1 MFNIFKRQEVSPV
14 TEVKVEKYGSQYINY
29 EVTERPGKP
38 LVFVFSGVDTVPGR
52 CRTSYYGFHNTLDAN
67 VVHIADNF
75 GAFGCYF
82 LAISRDESINQ
93 AFCALVHKIREELG
107 VPLESTYFVGTS
119 KGATTAI
126 IASLSEGG
134 GTVIAGEPQIKLGDF
149 VYHDNWQSSL
159 SSSALSQ
166 VIAGRIDDGERE
178 YLNELVEKAIKRNA
192 SDYRGNIEILYGE
205 KTGYHWRHLRHLEPY
220 FATTSFDMKRLVLV
234 DCGIETHNDI
244 IGVFQ
249 QKIRQTKFS

>member
-1 MFNIFKRQEVSPV
+1 MFKLFKRHQVSTKTRV
-14 TEVKVEKYGSQYINY
+14 RVDKSGSQYINY
-29 EVTERPGKP
+29 ELTERPGKP

-52 CRTSYYGFHNTLDAN
+52 CRTSYYGFHNTLDAS

-93 AFCALVHKIREELG
+93 AFHALVHKIRLELG
-107 VPLESTYFVGTS
+107 VPLERTYFVGTS

-126 IASLSEGG
+126 LASLSEGG

-149 VYHDNWQSSL
+149 VFHENWQSSP
-159 SSSALSQ
+159 SSPALSH
-166 VIAGRIDDGERE
+166 VISGRIDEGERD
-178 YLNELVEKAIKRNA
+178 YLNTLVEKAIVRDA
-192 SDYRGNIEILYGE
+192 SDYRGQIEILYGE
-205 KTGYHWRHLRHLEPY
+205 KTGYHWRHLRHIEPY
-220 FATTSFDMKRLVLV
+220 LATTNFDMKRLVLV

-249 QKIRQTKFS
+249 DKIRHTKFS

>member
-1 MFNIFKRQEVSPV
+1 MFNLFKRQPVSSKTTV
-14 TEVKVEKYGSQYINY
+14 RVEKSGSQYINY
-29 EVTERPGKP
+29 ELTERPGKP

-52 CRTSYYGFHNTLDAN
+52 CRTSYYGFHNTLDAS

-93 AFCALVHKIREELG
+93 AFHALVNKIREELG

-126 IASLSEGG
+126 LASLSAGG
-134 GTVIAGEPQIKLGDF
+134 GKVIAGEPQIKLGDF
-149 VYHDNWQSSL
+149 VFHDGWESSHSSPGL
-159 SSSALSQ
+159 SH
-166 VIAGRIDDGERE
+166 VIAGRIHEEERD
-178 YLNELVEKAIKRNA
+178 YLNTLVEKAIKESA
-192 SDYRGNIEILYGE
+192 SDYQGHIEILYGE

-220 FATTSFDMKRLVLV
+220 LATTNFDMTRLVME

-244 IGVFQ
+244 IGAFQ
-249 QKIRQTKFS
+249 EKIRHTKFS

>member
-1 MFNIFKRQEVSPV
+1 MFNIFKRQEVSPETV
-14 TEVKVEKYGSQYINY
+14 VKVDKSGSQYINY
-29 EVTERPGKP
+29 ELTERPGKP

-52 CRTSYYGFHNTLDAN
+52 CRTSYYGLHNALDAS

-93 AFCALVHKIREELG
+93 AFCALVHKIRVELS

-126 IASLSEGG
+126 LASLSEGG
-134 GTVIAGEPQIKLGDF
+134 GKVIAGEPQIKLGDF
-149 VYHDNWQSSL
+149 VYHDNWQSSQ
-159 SSSALSQ
+159 SSAALSQ
-166 VIAGRIDDGERE
+166 VIAGRIDEEERE
-178 YLNELVEKAIKRNA
+178 YLNALVEKAIKRNA
-192 SDYRGNIEILYGE
+192 SDYRGKIEILYGE

-220 FATTSFDMKRLVLV
+220 FTTTNFDMDRLVLM

-249 QKIRQTKFS
+249 EKIRYTRFL

>member
-1 MFNIFKRQEVSPV
+1 MFNIFKRQEVPSKTV
-14 TEVKVEKYGSQYINY
+14 VKVEKYDSQYINY
-29 EVTERPGKP
+29 ELTERPGKP

-52 CRTSYYGFHNTLDAN
+52 CRTSYYGFHKTLDAS

-82 LAISRDESINQ
+82 LAIARDESINK
-93 AFCALVHKIREELG
+93 AFCAVVNKIREELS

-126 IASLSEGG
+126 LASLSEGG

-149 VYHDNWQSSL
+149 VYHDNWQSSQ

-166 VIAGRIDDGERE
+166 VIAGRVDEEERE
-178 YLNELVEKAIKRNA
+178 YLNTLVENAIKRNA
-192 SDYRGNIEILYGE
+192 PDYRGNIEILHGE

-220 FATTSFDMKRLVLV
+220 FATTNFDMERLILV

-249 QKIRQTKFS
+249 EKIRHTRFT

>member
-1 MFNIFKRQEVSPV
+1 MFNIFKRQQVPAKTTVRVDKS
-14 TEVKVEKYGSQYINY
+14 GSQYINY
-29 EVTERPGKP
+29 ELTVRPGKP

-52 CRTSYYGFHNTLDAN
+52 CRTSYYGFHNTLDAS

-82 LAISRDESINQ
+82 LAISRDESINE
-93 AFCALVHKIREELG
+93 AFHTLVRKIREELG

-126 IASLSEGG
+126 LASLSEGG

-149 VYHDNWQSSL
+149 VFHDSWQSSP
-159 SSSALSQ
+159 SSPALSQ
-166 VIAGRIDDGERE
+166 VIAGRIDEEERE
-178 YLNELVEKAIKRNA
+178 YLNTLVENAIKRNA
-192 SDYRGNIEILYGE
+192 TNYRGKIEILYGE

-220 FATTSFDMKRLVLV
+220 FATTNFDMKRLTLV

-244 IGVFQ
+244 IGAFQ
-249 QKIRQTKFS
+249 EKIRDTKFS